1 MKSELLNTPQ
11 TIDECIELAAE
22 HLPSEWEL
30 VITIEK
36 NIYSIMLVNP
46 ERENFAVDGGDG
58 LRSDI
63 IEGINNANGFKE

>member
-36 NIYSIMLVNP
+36 HGYGVMLVNP
-46 ERENFAVDGGDG
+46 DCEDFELDGGDG

-63 IEGINNANGFKE
+63 IKGINDANGFKD